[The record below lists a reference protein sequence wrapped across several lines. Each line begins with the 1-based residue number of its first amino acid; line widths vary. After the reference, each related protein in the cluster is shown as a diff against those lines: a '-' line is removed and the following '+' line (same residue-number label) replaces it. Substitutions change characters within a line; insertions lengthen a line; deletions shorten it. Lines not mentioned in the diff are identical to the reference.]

1 MTDLVAW
8 ARNQTDRLAGWLAI
22 AGGALALLLGWVGAS
37 AKAFPGDQ
45 IPYVI
50 SGGLFGLFLLGLGG
64 ILLLSAD
71 LRDEWSQLERL
82 ERALS
87 AEPDGSVPVR
97 PDSGSAGEA

>member
-1 MTDLVAW
+1 MNDFLGW
-8 ARNQTDRLAGWLAI
+8 ARNQTDRLAGWVAV
-22 AGGALALLLGWVGAS
+22 AVGALALLLGWLGAS

-50 SGGLFGLFLLGLGG
+50 SGGLFGLFMLGLGG

-71 LRDEWSQLERL
+71 MRDEWSQLERL

-87 AEPDGSVPVR
+87 ADQE
-97 PDSGSAGEA
+97 SAGPGDPVGLV

>member
-1 MTDLVAW
+1 VSDFLAW
-8 ARNQTDRLAGWLAI
+8 ARNQTDRLAGWVAVVL
-22 AGGALALLLGWVGAS
+22 GALALLLGWLGAS
-37 AKAFPGDQ
+37 SKAFPGDQ

-64 ILLLSAD
+64 VLLLSAD

-87 AEPDGSVPVR
+87 SDDPDR
-97 PDSGSAGEA
+97 D

>member
-1 MTDLVAW
+1 VSDFLAW
-8 ARNQTDRLAGWLAI
+8 ARNQTDRLAGWVAVVL
-22 AGGALALLLGWVGAS
+22 GALALLLGWIGAS
-37 AKAFPGDQ
+37 SKAFPGDQ

-50 SGGLFGLFLLGLGG
+50 SGGLFGLFMLGLGG

-87 AEPDGSVPVR
+87 SDETERV
-97 PDSGSAGEA
+97 

>member
-1 MTDLVAW
+1 MSDFLAW
-8 ARNQTDRLAGWLAI
+8 ARNQTDRLAGWVAVVI
-22 AGGALALLLGWVGAS
+22 GGLALLLGWLGAS
-37 AKAFPGDQ
+37 SKAFPGDQ

-50 SGGLFGLFLLGLGG
+50 SGGLFGLFMLGLGG

-87 AEPDGSVPVR
+87 SDETDRA
-97 PDSGSAGEA
+97 